1 MIDVD
6 AGGQRRTLAA
16 SRSFG
21 NKVTD
26 LADLREA
33 VATFT
38 GQALKRLRAEGLVA
52 RCITV
57 RIRTSYFGRV
67 EFFERTSSE
76 YLERYSSDTIA
87 FTQAAMRCLERI
99 YEPGHPYAKAGI
111 LLTDVKSPDQVQRSL
126 LDMGVSAEEERRS
139 RLMAVMDSIN
149 ARYAQGDA
157 RLRLA
162 SEGCNKEAPWRTLK
176 AHRSPDHEFHWEPI
190 TEEPGSGPLKA
201 ARAKK
206 SFPPP
211 NVM

>member
-1 MIDVD
+1 M
-6 AGGQRRTLAA
+6 
-16 SRSFG
+16 
-21 NKVTD
+21 
-26 LADLREA
+26 
-33 VATFT
+33 
-38 GQALKRLRAEGLVA
+38 KRLRAEGLVA

-126 LDMGVSAEEERRS
+126 LDMEVSAEEGRRS

-149 ARYAQGDA
+149 ARYAPGDA

-176 AHRSPDHEFHWEPI
+176 AHKSPDHEFHWEPI

-201 ARAKK
+201 ARARK